1 MTRTRDQTLL
11 SDDCL
16 FPTKATKGQRAQWR
30 SQEIAPALV
39 KESIQFCQ
47 KANVQLSFL
56 LATAWAVILR
66 RYAEVDQV
74 HFGTL
79 RFTHTDDT
87 SVGMAY
93 KPRMILMSTSMAR
106 VGSVR
111 ELFVPEHWTMSSPD
125 PNRLHTFNSGLVICD
140 KVINQINSSEE
151 WTSEEECA
159 PDRPQARVYL
169 AHRMPTITPELAE
182 HISTSLTQAVSVI
195 LQDSELAPDRIPL
208 VGQAQMAQITQWND
222 RKFIQATAPFLHQII
237 RQQVFLKPNQ
247 PAIEAWD
254 GTLTYCELDEAAGRL
269 AKELV
274 GRGVGPGHLV
284 PVCFEKS
291 LWAVVAMLAINK
303 TGAAFVPLDPSQP
316 RNRLV
321 NIARQLMSPMGLAS
335 ADHVPLL
342 GDSIQSI
349 LVVSEETQLPQH
361 AHPQDGTDIPIQM
374 EAHGPAY
381 CLFTSGST
389 GVPKGCIVG
398 HAALASVASHS
409 AALHLSPASRV
420 LQFASFA
427 FGVSL
432 IELWCTLTSGGTVCI
447 PSASDR
453 VNHLAKV
460 IRTMRINW
468 AILTPTSLS
477 TLQPDQVPSLQ
488 TIVVAGEPLKQSQ
501 ILQWAESVH
510 LYQGYGFTE
519 WAGICCVSRRL
530 TSAVDDTSLIGKPA
544 NAGYWLVD
552 PNDPDRLA
560 PIGAAAELVVEGP
573 SLALGYLNDVERTT
587 TKFPENPLWF
597 PSKLNGRRFYR
608 TGDLVRYDSDG
619 TLRFLGRKDRQ
630 VKIRGQRVELGEIE
644 SRIGHACPEY
654 RNSIVEGII
663 PSHGDGNKVLVAF
676 MATADAE
683 PTATGSITDDEPLVS
698 PLDKKM
704 NIGVKSVITHLE
716 AELPDYMVP
725 RIFVWLNRR
734 PLTITGK
741 VDRNKLR
748 EVVEQLETLEWNRL
762 VGLTADVG
770 QRPSTRSEHLIH
782 KLVAQVLSRPTEI
795 VGMQH
800 GFCSLGGDSVL
811 AMKLVGL
818 ARRQRLKLSVQQ
830 ILKSSSLIELA
841 SHMADSNDHLEADI
855 PPPPFSLVHT
865 SLLEALTSR
874 AAESCGVNSD
884 RIEDIYPCTPLQ
896 EGMMALAARRSGAY
910 VARFVYRLS
919 PSTDPDLLRS
929 AWKMT
934 VAANP
939 ILRTRIIRGDQGRMY
954 QVVLRQQPSRLPPTD
969 DEPVHMSLG
978 DALVNSTLE
987 QRADGTMYLILD
999 MHHAVC
1005 DRWSS
1010 QLIRRQVE
1018 DAYNGRELAP
1028 SLFSPFVKYLCQRP
1042 DDAAKE
1048 YWTSELAG
1056 LETDHFPLLPSE
1068 SYVPNPALTME
1079 QLIQY
1084 GGTLPRGCTLSSILR
1099 LSWALVLS
1107 HYSSAKDLVF
1117 GATVMGRAAP
1127 VSGVEEITGPII
1139 ATVPIR
1145 VQLYANDTIL
1155 DVLQRIQDQANGMIP
1170 FEQTGLQYIRQYSR
1184 DCMHACSFGSH
1195 FTVQPAW
1202 PDHTDDDGE
1211 PILTMCSAGP
1221 AIPHGFS
1228 SYALSVICQL
1238 AETQEIR
1245 VSVDFDTEVISEFQM
1260 KHILAHFE
1268 HLLQYILAR
1277 PDQSVEAIPRVSS
1290 LDMMQL
1296 RQWNGAVPP
1305 AEAAC
1310 VHDLIQRHV
1319 IEAPNSLA
1327 VDAWD
1332 GSFTYAELN
1341 ALSHQLANELI
1352 ADGVGPNVF
1361 IPLCFEKTRW
1371 TTVAMLGVMK
1381 AGGAFI
1387 LLDPSQPVQR
1397 LKTLC
1402 QRAGCTLALTSAEK
1416 QTVAAKLVPSIRVV
1430 GRKYSSSVG
1439 CSSVENIANSRAE
1452 PNCALYAI
1460 FTSGTTGVP
1469 KGVVVEHRSFCT
1481 AALAINVSLQVNNES
1496 RFLQVASYAFDATMM
1511 EMLCPLVAGGCACVP
1526 SEEQRQNALAE
1537 TAARMHPTH
1546 VLLTPSLA
1554 RFVIG
1559 RVAFTQTL
1567 LVGGEP
1573 MTKSDV
1579 QKWAAMSWRLMNAYG
1594 PTECSVV
1601 TSVQETVHCDSDPRN
1616 IGIPQA
1622 ARCWLVDP
1630 GDHQRLV
1637 PVGAVGEV
1645 LIEGP
1650 IVGRGYLN
1658 DPERSA
1664 AAFIQSPSW
1673 LADFN
1678 RVRDPSSRLY
1688 KTGDLAQYDSDGA
1701 LLCLG
1706 RKDTQVKLRG
1716 QRLELGEVESQ
1727 LHQCFPGL
1735 VDAVVEMLKSSSRS
1749 YLVAFVLTSACPQS
1763 APDGGLLA
1771 QPSPEFQE
1779 KVAAARSRLQQ
1790 VLPGFMVPEVFVPLR
1805 EMPRSAGG
1813 KSDRRRL
1820 RELASQHSWDQLVS
1834 SCRPVREK
1842 RKPESQMEWDM
1853 QRIWAQ
1859 VLNRSPDSIGADD
1872 SFYELGGDS
1881 ITAMQIVS
1889 QSRSE
1894 GITISAD
1901 QIVRYK
1907 TLSEIALHC
1916 HSKEQPEAG
1925 EDRPFPLS
1933 SMQQTFFETQR
1944 ENWDHYCRRFLLRLT
1959 EPIKFTSLQ
1968 GAVRAVIR
1976 RHPMLRARFARQP
1989 NGVWQQSITSAVE
2002 SSLRCETHD
2011 VATKAS
2017 LEDLVQRCARRI
2029 DIQFGPVLCAD
2040 LINVREDSSQHLCLA
2055 AHHLVADSVSWCI
2068 LLQDIEAT
2076 LRRGGIPGSSS
2087 HSLSFREW
2095 TLRQMRRLE
2104 ENPSRRVTLPLE
2116 TADRC
2121 RHRATE
2127 FWGISDQPNL
2137 FKDAVCQ
2144 TFKLDPHSTKCLL
2157 GPANIAFNTQPPD
2170 LLLATLLCCWGST
2183 FPDRPLPLVFN
2194 KADGRISA
2202 DPQVDVSRTVGCFS
2216 ALIPLVLG
2224 EDEVGVKA
2232 DGLLGIVRRVKDARA
2247 ALNADEWAYF
2257 APHSA
2262 HPRVHSHPV
2271 EVAFQYAESFD
2282 QLERSDALFHAD
2294 DLEGLGALD
2303 AGDSITRTSL
2313 VDIVASVVRGCLH
2326 VQITYNMHMK
2336 FQTAIQA
2343 WIGRYQKALAETGE
2357 LLVGRDREYTLSDFP
2372 LLPLSYKQLDN
2383 MLHLFLPQQGISVN
2397 DVEDIY
2403 PCSPSQRG
2411 ILVAQAKGHSSY
2423 EVDVT
2428 WRIASRN
2435 ARPIELDRFKSAW
2448 QKVIARH
2455 PILRTIFIHSLSEES
2470 YMDQLVLKNPSPVI
2484 IHRKQAGSG
2493 PLKALIE
2500 EEKGVVSGTPRGLRH
2515 RLTMWT
2521 GEKDNEMLCTLRID
2535 HAIMDGVT
2543 IGVIQ
2548 RELVLAYDDQ
2558 LPAEQAPQYQDY
2570 IAHLQQQNEDSA
2582 MKYWGS
2588 YLADVGICHFP
2599 RINSMTRKARKDER
2613 GSSVLAFNHVPA
2625 VQEFCRAHN
2634 LTLWHV
2640 LCLAWALVMRAYT
2653 NSDQVCFG
2661 YAKSARDLPIAG
2673 IENLVGPVLNMLP
2686 CLVRFHG
2693 KLSVKEAL
2701 QSLQRDY
2708 LEALPHQCFPLSSIH
2723 RLGEGKH
2730 TAMFNTSVAINSRQS
2745 TPPGQDGQ
2753 SLSFSK
2759 AWMRGSD
2766 EYDVNLSLE
2775 IGSDNT
2781 EIYLTYRT
2789 ALMAE
2794 DQAFSVVGAVEKAIS
2809 GIISDPDAHVG
2820 SINIVSDNDWK
2831 ALWKINCQIPAG
2843 VEGCVHEVIQERC
2856 REHPDKVA
2864 VHAWDGRFTYQQ
2876 LDKLSSSLV
2885 PALQKRGVRPE
2896 VIVPLY
2902 FERSCW
2908 TPVAILAV
2916 MKAGGAFLLL
2926 DPSHAHQYL
2935 EKICSG
2941 IRCRVILCSAMY
2953 ADASRQLAPS
2963 VFVLSGDALP
2973 REDAK
2978 TVNFPSPVRPH
2989 NAVYV
2994 VFTSGSTGEPK
3005 GIVIEHQQYVSG
3017 AKYHIPGYHIEPS
3030 TRILQFSSY
3039 AFDPSVQENISILM
3053 VGACI
3058 CIPSETQRLNDLAG
3072 AIRELQI
3079 NYAIMVPSLA
3089 RRLSREELAGL
3100 KTLTLVGET
3109 MTQTDVKYWAR
3120 SVRLVNG
3127 YGPAECSVVS
3137 VIQSGMDVD
3146 TDPHDIGVA
3155 QGCVCWVVDPG
3166 NHDALL
3172 PVGGI
3177 GELLIEGPLVGRG
3190 YLNDPRKTAEAFIAP
3205 PKWLQPWRPPHSTSR
3220 LYKTGDLVRLKG
3232 DGSFQYLGRKDKQ
3245 VKLRGQRI
3253 ELAHVEAQVRQC
3265 FEGVLD
3271 AVVELAVMA
3280 RGGSRRAQLVASV
3293 VSSRQPDDKK
3303 DGASSLLQDPSDE
3316 FRARAAAATIAL
3328 RQALPPSMVPSIIL
3342 PLIEIPRT
3350 ASGKVDRNRLR
3361 ARLEALRT
3369 DELVLYQPSASSSA
3383 NQDDLAEPEKV
3394 LLRLCAQVLGLD
3406 PEVLTVHDNFFH
3418 SGGDSIDAM
3427 KLAAMSRATGFAVS
3441 VGDIFSHPVL
3451 ADLASVAASLSSADE
3466 QPYQPFSLLRVT
3478 PNLEKSFKEY
3488 QARYPSLSD
3497 AVLLDLL
3504 PATPTQQVFIDRKT
3518 FHSYHFALN
3527 GRIDV
3532 DRLRRVC
3539 DAMMARNSILRTV
3552 FWEHEGCLIQAVLG
3566 NVKAPFRHHQAKRGP
3581 MAQCRSQWETDMSQ
3595 FDIRDGLAVS
3605 WTLFSNS
3612 PVDHVFALQLSHAQ
3626 WDGISIPYLFQDLA
3640 AAYNN
3645 ASLPPTSDFT
3655 LYLHRCATLDR
3666 AAPYR
3671 FWREYLSGS
3680 SLVAPFPSSHTR
3692 SPGQAT
3698 TTVMAVTS
3706 IQPPELPAGFTMAT
3720 LIKAAAAFYLT
3731 RLLAKTDIVFG
3742 QTVNGRN
3749 MALDN
3754 VDVIL
3759 GPCLNFIPMRVALQ
3773 PEWTVQDLLAH
3784 VYQQHMRSVPYDYMP
3799 LPEIIQECTEW
3810 PAGSELTFIVQH
3822 QNIRL
3827 EQNLPLEGMA
3837 DVRYSLFANFDPLK
3851 EVWVFSEP
3859 HSDRLEIQI
3868 CANSGVLTKTQSAF
3882 LSAEIAKLV
3891 ELFWQSPDMLLD
3903 SAVEHICPHMLRQN

>member
-1 MTRTRDQTLL
+1 
-11 SDDCL
+11 
-16 FPTKATKGQRAQWR
+16 
-30 SQEIAPALV
+30 
-39 KESIQFCQ
+39 
-47 KANVQLSFL
+47 
-56 LATAWAVILR
+56 
-66 RYAEVDQV
+66 
-74 HFGTL
+74 
-79 RFTHTDDT
+79 
-87 SVGMAY
+87 
-93 KPRMILMSTSMAR
+93 
-106 VGSVR
+106 
-111 ELFVPEHWTMSSPD
+111 
-125 PNRLHTFNSGLVICD
+125 
-140 KVINQINSSEE
+140 
-151 WTSEEECA
+151 
-159 PDRPQARVYL
+159 
-169 AHRMPTITPELAE
+169 MPIITPELAE
-182 HISTSLTQAVSVI
+182 HVSTCLTQVVSVI

-208 VGQAQMAQITQWND
+208 VSQAQMAQITQWND

-237 RQQVFLKPNQ
+237 RQRALLKPKQ
-247 PAIEAWD
+247 LAIEAWD
-254 GTLTYCELDEAAGRL
+254 GSLTYCELDEAAGRL
-269 AKELV
+269 ARELV

-284 PVCFEKS
+284 PVCFGKS
-291 LWAVVAMLAINK
+291 LWAVVAMLAVNK

-321 NIARQLMSPMGLAS
+321 SIARQLMSPMGLVS
-335 ADHVPLL
+335 ADHVHLL

-349 LVVSEETQLPQH
+349 LVVSEETQRPQP

-374 EAHGPAY
+374 EAHEPAY

-409 AALHLSPASRV
+409 AALHLSATSRV

-460 IRTMRINW
+460 IRTMQINW

-488 TIVVAGEPLKQSQ
+488 SIVVAGEPLKQSQ

-530 TSAVDDTSLIGKPA
+530 TSAVDDTGLVGKPA

-552 PNDPDRLA
+552 PNVPDRLA

-587 TKFPENPLWF
+587 AQFIENPFWF
-597 PSKLNGRRFYR
+597 PSGSKDRRFYR

-644 SRIGHACPEY
+644 SRIGNACPEY

-663 PSHGDGNKVLVAF
+663 PAHGDGNKVLVAF

-683 PTATGSITDDEPLVS
+683 PTASGSITDDEPLVS

-704 NIGVKSVITHLE
+704 MNIGVKSVITHLE
-716 AELPDYMVP
+716 AELLDYMVP

-748 EVVEQLETLEWNRL
+748 EVVEQLQTLEWNRL
-762 VGLTADVG
+762 VGLTTYDC

-782 KLVAQVLSRPTEI
+782 KLVAQVLSQPTEL

-818 ARRQRLKLSVQQ
+818 ARRQGLQLSVQQ
-830 ILKSSSLIELA
+830 ILRCSSLIELA
-841 SHMADSNDHLEADI
+841 SHMEDLTEHLEADI
-855 PPPPFSLVHT
+855 PPPPFSLVRT

-874 AAESCGVNSD
+874 AAERCGVNSD
-884 RIEDIYPCTPLQ
+884 WIEDIYPCTPLQ
-896 EGMMALAARRSGAY
+896 EGMMALAARRAGAY

-919 PSTDPDLLRS
+919 SSTDTDRLRS
-929 AWKMT
+929 AWKKT
-934 VAANP
+934 VAASP

-954 QVVLRQQPSRLPPTD
+954 QVVLRQQPSRLPSTHD
-969 DEPVHMSLG
+969 DEPVNHMSLG
-978 DALVNSTLE
+978 DALVNRTLE
-987 QRADGTMYLILD
+987 RRADGTMYLILD

-1010 QLIRRQVE
+1010 QLIRRQLE

-1028 SLFSPFVKYLCQRP
+1028 SPFTPFVKYLCQRP

-1068 SYVPNPALTME
+1068 SYVPNPAQTME

-1084 GGTLPRGCTLSSILR
+1084 GAALPRGCTLSSILR
-1099 LSWALVLS
+1099 LTWALVLS

-1117 GATVMGRAAP
+1117 GATVMGRAAR
-1127 VSGVEEITGPII
+1127 VSGVEEITGPVI
-1139 ATVPIR
+1139 ATVPVR
-1145 VQLYANDTIL
+1145 VQLNAKDTIL

-1170 FEQTGLQYIRQYSR
+1170 FEQTGLQYIRQYNR
-1184 DCMHACSFGSH
+1184 DCMHACSFRSH
-1195 FTVQPAW
+1195 LTVQPAW
-1202 PDHTDDDGE
+1202 PDDTDDDGE
-1211 PILTMCSAGP
+1211 PTLTMCSAGP

-1245 VSVDFDTEVISEFQM
+1245 VSVDFDTEVISEFQI
-1260 KHILAHFE
+1260 KHILAHFD

-1296 RQWNGAVPP
+1296 RQWNGAAPP

-1310 VHDLIQRHV
+1310 VHDLIQQHV
-1319 IEAPNSLA
+1319 IETPNSLA
-1327 VDAWD
+1327 IDAWD
-1332 GSFTYAELN
+1332 GTFTYAELN
-1341 ALSHQLANELI
+1341 ALSHRLASQLI

-1361 IPLCFEKTRW
+1361 VSLCFEKTRW

-1402 QRAGCTLALTSAEK
+1402 QRAGCTLALASAEK
-1416 QTVAAKLVPSIRVV
+1416 QTIAAELVPSIRVV
-1430 GRKYSSSVG
+1430 GRKHSSSVG

-1452 PNCALYAI
+1452 PSCALYAV

-1481 AALAINVSLQVNNES
+1481 AALASNASLQVNNRS
-1496 RFLQVASYAFDATMM
+1496 RFLQVASYAFDASVLET
-1511 EMLCPLVAGGCACVP
+1511 LGPLVAGGCVCVP
-1526 SEEQRQNALAE
+1526 SEEQQQGALAE
-1537 TAARMHPTH
+1537 TAARMRPTH
-1546 VLLTPSLA
+1546 AFLTPSLA
-1554 RFVIG
+1554 RLVIAQTKSEP
-1559 RVAFTQTL
+1559 VAFTQTL
-1567 LVGGEP
+1567 IAVGEP

-1579 QKWAAMSWRLMNAYG
+1579 QQWAARPWKLMNAYG
-1594 PTECSVV
+1594 PAECSVF
-1601 TSVQETVHCDSDPRN
+1601 TTVQDTVHCDSDPRN
-1616 IGIPQA
+1616 IGTPRA

-1630 GDHQRLV
+1630 RDHQRLV
-1637 PVGAVGEV
+1637 PVGAVGEI

-1650 IVGRGYLN
+1650 TVGRGYLN
-1658 DPERSA
+1658 DPERTA
-1664 AAFIQSPSW
+1664 TAFVQPPSW

-1678 RVRDPSSRLY
+1678 RVRGSSSRLY
-1688 KTGDLAQYDSDGA
+1688 KTGDLAQYVSDGS

-1735 VDAVVEMLKSSSRS
+1735 VDAAVEMLKSSSRS
-1749 YLVAFVLTSACPQS
+1749 YLVAFLLTSACPQS

-1813 KSDRRRL
+1813 KTDRRRL

-1842 RKPESQMEWDM
+1842 RKPETPMEWDM

-1859 VLNRSPDSIGADD
+1859 VLNRSLDSIGADD

-1916 HSKEQPEAG
+1916 HSREQPEAG
-1925 EDRPFPLS
+1925 ENRPFPLS
-1933 SMQQTFFETQR
+1933 PMQQMFFETQR
-1944 ENWDHYCRRFLLRLT
+1944 DNWDHYCRRFLLRLT

-1976 RHPMLRARFARQP
+1976 RHPMLRARFTRQL
-1989 NGVWQQSITSAVE
+1989 NGVWQQSITNAVE
-2002 SSLRCETHD
+2002 SSSRCETHD

-2017 LEDLVQRCARRI
+2017 LGDMVQRCAHRI
-2029 DIQFGPVLCAD
+2029 DIQIGPLLCVD
-2040 LINVREDSSQHLCLA
+2040 LINVREDSSQHLCLV
-2055 AHHLVADSVSWCI
+2055 AHHLVADSVSWRI
-2068 LLQDIEAT
+2068 LLQDIEAI

-2095 TLRQMRRLE
+2095 TLRQMRHLE
-2104 ENPSRRVTLPLE
+2104 ENRSSRVTLLLE

-2121 RHRATE
+2121 RHRAAE

-2170 LLLATLLCCWGST
+2170 LLLATLLYCWGST
-2183 FPDRPLPLVFN
+2183 FPDCPLPLVFN

-2247 ALNADEWAYF
+2247 ALNADGWAYF
-2257 APHSA
+2257 APRSV

-2271 EVAFQYAESFD
+2271 EVVFQYAESFD
-2282 QLERSDALFHAD
+2282 QLERADALFHAD

-2313 VDIVASVVRGCLH
+2313 IDIIASVVRGCLH
-2326 VQITYNMHMK
+2326 VQITYNMHMR
-2336 FQTAIQA
+2336 FQKAIQA

-2372 LLPLSYKQLDN
+2372 LLALSYNQLDN
-2383 MLHLFLPQQGISVN
+2383 MLHLVLPQQGISVN

-2411 ILVAQAKGHSSY
+2411 ILVAQAKGHTSY

-2435 ARPIELDRFKSAW
+2435 ASPIELDRFKSAW

-2455 PILRTIFIHSLSEES
+2455 PILRTIFIPSLSEES
-2470 YMDQLVLKNPSPVI
+2470 YMDQLVLKNPSPVM
-2484 IHRKQAGSG
+2484 IHRKQAGPGS
-2493 PLKALIE
+2493 LTALID
-2500 EEKGVVSGTPRGLRH
+2500 EEKGVVSGSPRGLRH
-2515 RLTMWT
+2515 KLAMWT
-2521 GEKDNEMLCTLRID
+2521 GKKDNEMLCTLTIN

-2548 RELVLAYDDQ
+2548 RELLLAYDDQ
-2558 LPAEQAPQYQDY
+2558 LPAEQAPQYRDY
-2570 IAHLQQQNEDSA
+2570 IAYLQQQNVDSA

-2613 GSSVLAFNHVPA
+2613 GSSVLAFNRVPA
-2625 VQEFCRAHN
+2625 VQEFCRTHN

-2661 YAKSARDLPIAG
+2661 YAKSARDLPVAG

-2708 LEALPHQCFPLSSIH
+2708 LEALPYQCFPLSSIH
-2723 RLGEGKH
+2723 RLGEGH

-2745 TPPGQDGQ
+2745 TPPAQDGQ

-2759 AWMRGSD
+2759 TWMRGSD
-2766 EYDVNLSLE
+2766 E
-2775 IGSDNT
+2775 
-2781 EIYLTYRT
+2781 
-2789 ALMAE
+2789 
-2794 DQAFSVVGAVEKAIS
+2794 
-2809 GIISDPDAHVG
+2809 
-2820 SINIVSDNDWK
+2820 
-2831 ALWKINCQIPAG
+2831 
-2843 VEGCVHEVIQERC
+2843 
-2856 REHPDKVA
+2856 
-2864 VHAWDGRFTYQQ
+2864 
-2876 LDKLSSSLV
+2876 
-2885 PALQKRGVRPE
+2885 
-2896 VIVPLY
+2896 
-2902 FERSCW
+2902 
-2908 TPVAILAV
+2908 
-2916 MKAGGAFLLL
+2916 
-2926 DPSHAHQYL
+2926 
-2935 EKICSG
+2935 
-2941 IRCRVILCSAMY
+2941 
-2953 ADASRQLAPS
+2953 
-2963 VFVLSGDALP
+2963 
-2973 REDAK
+2973 
-2978 TVNFPSPVRPH
+2978 
-2989 NAVYV
+2989 
-2994 VFTSGSTGEPK
+2994 
-3005 GIVIEHQQYVSG
+3005 
-3017 AKYHIPGYHIEPS
+3017 
-3030 TRILQFSSY
+3030 
-3039 AFDPSVQENISILM
+3039 
-3053 VGACI
+3053 
-3058 CIPSETQRLNDLAG
+3058 
-3072 AIRELQI
+3072 
-3079 NYAIMVPSLA
+3079 
-3089 RRLSREELAGL
+3089 
-3100 KTLTLVGET
+3100 
-3109 MTQTDVKYWAR
+3109 
-3120 SVRLVNG
+3120 
-3127 YGPAECSVVS
+3127 
-3137 VIQSGMDVD
+3137 
-3146 TDPHDIGVA
+3146 
-3155 QGCVCWVVDPG
+3155 
-3166 NHDALL
+3166 
-3172 PVGGI
+3172 
-3177 GELLIEGPLVGRG
+3177 
-3190 YLNDPRKTAEAFIAP
+3190 
-3205 PKWLQPWRPPHSTSR
+3205 
-3220 LYKTGDLVRLKG
+3220 
-3232 DGSFQYLGRKDKQ
+3232 
-3245 VKLRGQRI
+3245 
-3253 ELAHVEAQVRQC
+3253 VRQDHT
-3265 FEGVLD
+3265 GILY
-3271 AVVELAVMA
+3271 
-3280 RGGSRRAQLVASV
+3280 
-3293 VSSRQPDDKK
+3293 SS
-3303 DGASSLLQDPSDE
+3303 
-3316 FRARAAAATIAL
+3316 
-3328 RQALPPSMVPSIIL
+3328 
-3342 PLIEIPRT
+3342 
-3350 ASGKVDRNRLR
+3350 
-3361 ARLEALRT
+3361 
-3369 DELVLYQPSASSSA
+3369 
-3383 NQDDLAEPEKV
+3383 
-3394 LLRLCAQVLGLD
+3394 C
-3406 PEVLTVHDNFFH
+3406 
-3418 SGGDSIDAM
+3418 
-3427 KLAAMSRATGFAVS
+3427 
-3441 VGDIFSHPVL
+3441 
-3451 ADLASVAASLSSADE
+3451 
-3466 QPYQPFSLLRVT
+3466 
-3478 PNLEKSFKEY
+3478 
-3488 QARYPSLSD
+3488 
-3497 AVLLDLL
+3497 
-3504 PATPTQQVFIDRKT
+3504 
-3518 FHSYHFALN
+3518 
-3527 GRIDV
+3527 
-3532 DRLRRVC
+3532 
-3539 DAMMARNSILRTV
+3539 
-3552 FWEHEGCLIQAVLG
+3552 
-3566 NVKAPFRHHQAKRGP
+3566 
-3581 MAQCRSQWETDMSQ
+3581 
-3595 FDIRDGLAVS
+3595 
-3605 WTLFSNS
+3605 
-3612 PVDHVFALQLSHAQ
+3612 
-3626 WDGISIPYLFQDLA
+3626 
-3640 AAYNN
+3640 
-3645 ASLPPTSDFT
+3645 
-3655 LYLHRCATLDR
+3655 
-3666 AAPYR
+3666 
-3671 FWREYLSGS
+3671 
-3680 SLVAPFPSSHTR
+3680 
-3692 SPGQAT
+3692 
-3698 TTVMAVTS
+3698 
-3706 IQPPELPAGFTMAT
+3706 
-3720 LIKAAAAFYLT
+3720 
-3731 RLLAKTDIVFG
+3731 
-3742 QTVNGRN
+3742 
-3749 MALDN
+3749 
-3754 VDVIL
+3754 
-3759 GPCLNFIPMRVALQ
+3759 
-3773 PEWTVQDLLAH
+3773 
-3784 VYQQHMRSVPYDYMP
+3784 
-3799 LPEIIQECTEW
+3799 
-3810 PAGSELTFIVQH
+3810 
-3822 QNIRL
+3822 
-3827 EQNLPLEGMA
+3827 
-3837 DVRYSLFANFDPLK
+3837 
-3851 EVWVFSEP
+3851 
-3859 HSDRLEIQI
+3859 
-3868 CANSGVLTKTQSAF
+3868 
-3882 LSAEIAKLV
+3882 
-3891 ELFWQSPDMLLD
+3891 
-3903 SAVEHICPHMLRQN
+3903 